1 METDKKETG
10 PGGLH
15 LSSEIEKPGTNQ
27 PEEQELGDLATDQP
41 LQGDPNADAGNADIG
56 NGDAEGDGNDNDNGK
71 PKEEMKIEG
80 ELSDPKKAIGDDL
93 NDATWCQKR
102 CCKCC
107 NICCGK
113 CCTWINNHK
122 CLFWTSVTTLTVI
135 VGLILT
141 AYFLWPREVELCV
154 YPADVKLEEADAS
167 LIPPEAYLKLQLPTS
182 VKNENYF
189 AIQLDYITLKV
200 FYDDVHVAESTKHNV
215 DVDLKDTTDIVWSV
229 ESLIKPDKVAK
240 VVQLLIKDC
249 GQENGRVPLVLKID
263 SKLTTLNYRITY
275 DLNVKPK
282 CPTIQKPEPPKL
294 PEPPKPPSPTS
305 GGLVS
310 GGGSSGGIS
319 GGIVGGI
326 SSGSDG
332 GSSSGGGIVGGKIT
346 GGFNSYVDEGGFS
359 GGGVPG
365 DELHRLHRHRYV
377 YRRQQQQQQHD
388 VSTLNDKKEKI
399 KDKIEEALE
408 PECKAFITYD

>member
-1 METDKKETG
+1 VCVCVCVCVCACVCVCVG
-10 PGGLH
+10 
-15 LSSEIEKPGTNQ
+15 
-27 PEEQELGDLATDQP
+27 ACVR
-41 LQGDPNADAGNADIG
+41 A
-56 NGDAEGDGNDNDNGK
+56 
-71 PKEEMKIEG
+71 
-80 ELSDPKKAIGDDL
+80 
-93 NDATWCQKR
+93 
-102 CCKCC
+102 
-107 NICCGK
+107 
-113 CCTWINNHK
+113 WI
-122 CLFWTSVTTLTVI
+122 
-135 VGLILT
+135 
-141 AYFLWPREVELCV
+141 
-154 YPADVKLEEADAS
+154 
-167 LIPPEAYLKLQLPTS
+167 S